1 MKAEIRQGRHEI
13 SSPSALNATQE
24 MVYTKTVGKLIWN
37 KKPVADFLP
46 LSLHVNFTRSRM
58 TLVLLPWST
67 DDELDERKC

>member
-1 MKAEIRQGRHEI
+1 MKAVFGQGNI
-13 SSPSALNATQE
+13 SLLSGEPENGE
-24 MVYTKTVGKLIWN
+24 HKDGGELIWN

-58 TLVLLPWST
+58 TLVLLPWSI